1 MFIEEKARWIISRK
15 EGNNSWKTPATSN
28 LVIQSLMLAGH
39 RDEVTDSVKWIL
51 DQMNDNGSWGKENG
65 DINTT
70 SLSLITLHE
79 YIDSQ

>member
-1 MFIEEKARWIISRK
+1 
-15 EGNNSWKTPATSN
+15 
-28 LVIQSLMLAGH
+28 
-39 RDEVTDSVKWIL
+39 SVKWIL